1 MSEKNTN
8 DTQKQELSELLQI
21 RRDKLTAF
29 QQEER
34 PLLPHP
40 LRKKRIF

>member
-8 DTQKQELSELLQI
+8 DTQKQELSELQQI

-29 QQEER
+29 QQ
-34 PLLPHP
+34 
-40 LRKKRIF
+40 